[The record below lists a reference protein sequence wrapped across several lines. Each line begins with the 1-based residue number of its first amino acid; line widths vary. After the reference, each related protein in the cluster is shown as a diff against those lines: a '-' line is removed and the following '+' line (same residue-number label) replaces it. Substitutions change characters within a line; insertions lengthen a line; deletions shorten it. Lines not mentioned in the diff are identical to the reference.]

1 MKQKRRGGS
10 RAPSEFEDS
19 RVRSAIKNPGKRCIE
34 MHCARSDTHSY
45 SEKGCSWVELENGE
59 IISRTEAI
67 ETTTRPDRVRK
78 DGALD
83 AMNTMFLH

>member
-1 MKQKRRGGS
+1 MKQRRERGT
-10 RAPSEFEDS
+10 RKASEFDDS
-19 RVRSAIKNPGKRCIE
+19 RVRPAIKNPGHRCIE

-83 AMNTMFLH
+83 AMNSQFLH